1 MKLSFIIIIYF
12 VRNLRGRIVVV
23 VVDVEIGRCR
33 RRNGSKFIVELVTGL
48 NVNKNG
54 SIVDV
59 VIGCVRGIKR
69 QPSGRC
75 VQ

>member
-23 VVDVEIGRCR
+23 VVVETRR

-59 VIGCVRGIKR
+59 VTGCARGIKR